1 MIKNFPNKM
10 ALTSKLQ
17 VYKDFKF
24 EAYCLLNIFAMPVN
38 QCIQNLKHLRLY
50 GRHKLDLILQKK
62 KWTQSL
68 VGSERS

>member
-1 MIKNFPNKM
+1 MIKKFPNKM

-24 EAYCLLNIFAMPVN
+24 EAYCLLNIFAMSGN

-50 GRHKLDLILQKK
+50 GCHKFDLIVFTKK
-62 KWTQSL
+62 EVDTEF
-68 VGSERS
+68 GG

>member
-1 MIKNFPNKM
+1 MIKKFPNKM

-24 EAYCLLNIFAMPVN
+24 EAYFLLNIFAMPGN

-50 GRHKLDLILQKK
+50 GCHKLDLIGFTKK
-62 KWTQSL
+62 EVDTEF
-68 VGSERS
+68 GG

>member
-38 QCIQNLKHLRLY
+38 QCIQNLKNLR
-50 GRHKLDLILQKK
+50 
-62 KWTQSL
+62 
-68 VGSERS
+68 